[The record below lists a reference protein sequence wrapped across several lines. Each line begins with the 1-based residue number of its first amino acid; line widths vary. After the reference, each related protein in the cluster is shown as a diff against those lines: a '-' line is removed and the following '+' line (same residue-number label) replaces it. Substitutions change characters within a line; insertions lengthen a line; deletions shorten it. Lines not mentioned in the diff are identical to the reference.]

1 MGSSVEKKVATCFAK
16 YHFTILSEKV
26 KNVRTTPLQK
36 DHHFKDHVFTKLKV
50 PQKVGSFKSRK
61 AAPRGI
67 TYPNNMYKIK
77 NGFHGV

>member
-26 KNVRTTPLQK
+26 KNVRTTPLQ
-36 DHHFKDHVFTKLKV
+36 KDHVFTKLKV